1 MNLRALFLWLIAVP
15 VIAGCRQVKTT
26 PSTIIT
32 TQKNTTA
39 MENNRDTITLG
50 GGCYWCMEAVFQQL
64 NGVVQ
69 VVSGFSG
76 GQVENPTYKE
86 VCTGLTGH
94 AEVVQI
100 EFDSSKITLLEIL
113 KVFFTMHDP
122 TTLNRQ
128 GNDVGTQYRSV
139 VFYRNETQKDKIQT
153 LIKAL
158 NDANVYPSAIVTQV
172 EPFTKFYK
180 AEDYHQNYYNDNKE
194 QGYCRFVIQP
204 KIKKLEN
211 VFKNLLKQQ

>member
-204 KIKKLEN
+204 K
-211 VFKNLLKQQ
+211 LKS